1 MSETRFPSIDNRMKR
16 SLPKFGERC
25 TINRAVFPV
34 GVGVGRGRAYAQGAD
49 IATAADKIKI
59 QGLIYSSLFANLFLS
74 AMSNPRRGADHPSA
88 FHRLARTL
96 LPKPGMRVLIA
107 DDQRSVGTSLADL
120 VRHCHHEIV
129 AVVGSG
135 VEAIQA
141 YSQHH
146 PDIVLMDYWMP
157 KLNGATACRN
167 ILAKDPAARVIL
179 VSGWLPAN
187 VMAGDSGALALLS
200 KPVDLNNLAVTLD
213 TVAQNLPFQ
222 SAATIS

>member
-1 MSETRFPSIDNRMKR
+1 
-16 SLPKFGERC
+16 
-25 TINRAVFPV
+25 
-34 GVGVGRGRAYAQGAD
+34 
-49 IATAADKIKI
+49 
-59 QGLIYSSLFANLFLS
+59 
-74 AMSNPRRGADHPSA
+74 
-88 FHRLARTL
+88 
-96 LPKPGMRVLIA
+96 MRVLIA

-167 ILAKDPAARVIL
+167 ILAKDPGARVIL

-187 VMAGDSGALALLS
+187 MMAGDSGALALLS

-213 TVAQNLPFQ
+213 TVAQTLPLY
-222 SAATIS
+222 AEVPIA

>member
-1 MSETRFPSIDNRMKR
+1 
-16 SLPKFGERC
+16 
-25 TINRAVFPV
+25 
-34 GVGVGRGRAYAQGAD
+34 
-49 IATAADKIKI
+49 
-59 QGLIYSSLFANLFLS
+59 
-74 AMSNPRRGADHPSA
+74 
-88 FHRLARTL
+88 
-96 LPKPGMRVLIA
+96 MRVLIA

-187 VMAGDSGALALLS
+187 VMAGDSGALALLP
-200 KPVDLNNLAVTLD
+200 KPVDLDNLAATLE